1 MTKIAECGRCGRRL
15 VIWAKGYCK
24 SCYDG
29 ARASRELRP
38 EWQRNRSVQPV
49 EHIVEQPK
57 EPKPAP
63 RADSRYGPGR
73 AAAADA
79 AGPVEQAATGDS
91 TAARPEAPA
100 LEPFSHRRQVIM
112 RARAALAVA

>member
-1 MTKIAECGRCGRRL
+1 MTKIAECERCGRRL

-29 ARASRELRP
+29 VRASRELRP

-49 EHIVEQPK
+49 ERIVEQPK
-57 EPKPAP
+57 EPKPAR
-63 RADSRYGPGR
+63 RADSP
-73 AAAADA
+73 A
-79 AGPVEQAATGDS
+79 
-91 TAARPEAPA
+91 EA
-100 LEPFSHRRQVIM
+100 FSRRRQVIM